1 LISKT
6 KRYEHW
12 SDNHMREL
20 PAALWGMGK
29 YSQFILYT
37 AVPSKTR
44 VGKTDKFP
52 ADFRTGRVVSA
63 HDPAYWTDCNTAIA
77 AAAQFGATYGVGFV
91 FTESDPF
98 WFIDLDNCLQADNTW
113 SPVAMQLC
121 QLFTGAAIE
130 VSQSGQGLH
139 IFGTGR
145 PPEHGCKN
153 ATYGLEFYNSG
164 RFVALTG
171 NGAVGNVDADFTGVL
186 PSLVAAYFPN
196 EASATSGDGWTDG
209 PREDW
214 RGPTDDD
221 ELIRRALRSQ
231 STSSAFG
238 GKASFADLW
247 SANLDALAR
256 CYPDDARAFDASS
269 ADAAL
274 AQHLAFWTGND
285 CERIERLMRKSALAR
300 DKWEREDYLP
310 RTIGGAVGRQFEV
323 LTDKQPEQVT
333 ATPAPTV
340 TGETNK
346 PKLVTGSTFVGNE
359 DQLELFAGCVYI
371 QDQHRVLIPGGTIL
385 KPEQFKVAYGGYT
398 FTMDNANE
406 KTTRDAWEAFTQ
418 SQAYRCP
425 RATSACFRPDQ
436 PAGALIERDGQVFV
450 NTYWPVDVPRK
461 VGDATP
467 FLTHLAKLIP
477 NERTRTIA
485 LSYMAACVQHKGYK
499 FQWALFIQGVQ
510 GNGKTL
516 LTRCV
521 AEAIGRRYVHWPM
534 ASKLTNQFNGWMVGK
549 VFYAVEDI
557 YVPDHRQDV
566 MEQLKPMITGGDGLE
581 IEGKGVDQYSADIC
595 GNFMINANKQGSI
608 QQSNS
613 ERRYCPVFTAQQ
625 TKGDLARDGM
635 GGDYFPNLYNWLRS
649 GGYAIVSELLH
660 TFPIPPEFNPA
671 VGAGGLANV
680 APTTDSTQAAVA
692 AGEGFVEQEVREA
705 VAQGLPGF
713 CGGWISSIMLDRL
726 LERIGASRRMSHGK
740 RKEMLEGLGY
750 ACHPALP
757 DGRVNNMV
765 LPDGG
770 KPRLF
775 VKDDAPAKLV
785 TGANEAAK
793 AYETAN
799 NHTRVP
805 FPMVN

>member
-1 LISKT
+1 
-6 KRYEHW
+6 
-12 SDNHMREL
+12 MREL
-20 PAALWGMGK
+20 PSALRGMGN

-44 VGKTDKFP
+44 AGKTDKFP

-63 HDPAYWTDCNTAIA
+63 HDSAYWTDCNTAIA
-77 AAAQFGATYGVGFV
+77 AAAQFGASYGVGFV

-98 WFIDLDNCLQADNTW
+98 WFLDLDNCLQADNTW
-113 SPVAMQLC
+113 SPVAIQLC
-121 QLFTGAAIE
+121 QLFAGAAVE
-130 VSQSGQGLH
+130 VSQSGNGLH

-145 PPEHGCKN
+145 PPAHGCKN
-153 ATYGLEFYNSG
+153 TTYGLEFYHLG

-171 NGAVGNVDADFTGVL
+171 TNALGDCMTDFTNVL
-186 PSLVAAYFPN
+186 PSVVSAYFPS
-196 EASATSGDGWTDG
+196 EASTATGEGWTDG

-214 RGPTDDD
+214 RGPTDDE

-247 SANLDALAR
+247 TANVDVLAR
-256 CYPDDARAFDASS
+256 CYPDDVRAFDVSS

-323 LTDKQPEQVT
+323 LTDKRPEPVATSQP
-333 ATPAPTV
+333 AAPN
-340 TGETNK
+340 EPNK
-346 PKLVTGSTFVGNE
+346 PKLVTGSTFAGND
-359 DQLELFAGCVYI
+359 DQIEMFAGCVYI
-371 QDQHRVLIPGGTIL
+371 QDQHRVLVPGGVTL

-398 FTMDNANE
+398 FTMDAANE

-418 SQAYRCP
+418 NQAFRCP
-425 RATSACFRPDQ
+425 RATSTCFRPDQ
-436 PAGALIERDGQVFV
+436 PPGALIERDGQVFV

-461 VGDATP
+461 VGDPTP
-467 FLTHLAKLIP
+467 FLTHLNKLLP
-477 NERTRTIA
+477 NERTRLIV
-485 LSYMAACVQHKGYK
+485 LSYMAACVQYKGYK

-521 AEAIGRRYVHWPM
+521 AEAIGRRYVHWPN
-534 ASKLTNQFNGWMVGK
+534 ASKLTNQFNGWMIGK

-595 GNFMINANKQGSI
+595 GNFMINANKQGAI
-608 QQSNS
+608 FLVNA
-613 ERRYCPVFTAQQ
+613 ERRYCPAFTAQQ
-625 TKGDLARDGM
+625 AREDLLRDGM
-635 GGDYFPNLYNWLRS
+635 TGDYFPNLYNWLRS
-649 GGYAIVSELLH
+649 DGYAIVSELLH

-680 APTTDSTQAAVA
+680 APVTDSTQAAVA
-692 AGEGFVEQEVREA
+692 ASEGFVEQEVREA
-705 VAQGLPGF
+705 VEQGLPGF
-713 CGGWISSIMLDRL
+713 SGGWVSSIMLDRL

-740 RKEMLEGLGY
+740 RREMLASLGY
-750 ACHPALP
+750 IYHPALI

-775 VKDDAPAKLV
+775 IKSDSPLLALSS
-785 TGANEAAK
+785 ANEAAK
-793 AYETAN
+793 SYEQLN